1 MATYGEGD
9 PTDNAQEL
17 YENLQ
22 QGDLNLNGLKYA
34 VNYDD
39 LYFICLFNAL
49 RSYRVLIKWI
59 LLKREIN
66 ISPTHFH

>member
-17 YENLQ
+17 YEHLQ

-34 VNYDD
+34 VKRIFLKY
-39 LYFICLFNAL
+39 
-49 RSYRVLIKWI
+49 I
-59 LLKREIN
+59 LHIN
-66 ISPTHFH
+66 